1 MSIIAY
7 KWSFV
12 TGGIR
17 SLVNY
22 NVNVSIEAIYTSR
35 ISNKIAVMLIT
46 FGVLTTSHII
56 IFKFIIKTLTNVQL
70 SSPHHSPLPSNFG
83 SDSKWAT
90 CAVV

>member
-1 MSIIAY
+1 MSVIAY

-22 NVNVSIEAIYTSR
+22 HVNVSIEAIYTSR

-46 FGVLTTSHII
+46 FGVLTTSH
-56 IFKFIIKTLTNVQL
+56 IIKTLTNVQL